1 VEGKQVTQQEATESW
16 WFDADDV
23 TRERA
28 LRLEGTDLLPNDM
41 ALDLQMAGVTVTAV
55 DTIEGPAHVIPDVV
69 LEFLDAARALRFE

>member
-1 VEGKQVTQQEATESW
+1 MTQQEATESW

-28 LRLEGTDLLPNDM
+28 LRLQGTDLFLDDM

-55 DTIEGPAHVIPDVV
+55 DTHEGPAHVIPDVV
-69 LEFLDAARALRFE
+69 LEFLDGARALRSE